1 MTRHAAIVLAAVLWA
16 CTWTPPVQAHHAYG
30 LFFDLCRSVTL
41 EGRVDAVQWKDP
53 HVFLELTL
61 DDGTTHR
68 AEWTS
73 TQGLARTGVAADT
86 LKAGDRIVV
95 TGSTWKDRALM
106 EPATRALV
114 SDPPARLVSAL
125 TRIRRA
131 SDGWSW
137 GRDGGPP
144 DCRK

>member
-1 MTRHAAIVLAAVLWA
+1 MTRHAAILLAAVLWT
-16 CTWTPPVQAHHAYG
+16 CTGTSPVQAHHAYG
-30 LFFDLCRSVTL
+30 LFFDLCRSVTI

-114 SDPPARLVSAL
+114 SDPPPKLVSAL
-125 TRIRRA
+125 TQIRRA

-137 GRDGGPP
+137 TRDGGPR
-144 DCRK
+144 DCPK